1 MSLRMIVTV
10 CLVFAALDWGS
21 PSALAAEILLPQN
34 RQAYYSGEPIEI
46 AIAGLPKD
54 QSAAIELAPE
64 KPGASPVKFD
74 IKGDGTTLV
83 FVLPPRALGPNMYSL
98 RLDGKEAAKLTV
110 STGVQRSTMLVAQT
124 STRAPEGGANF
135 VLGNA
140 FSFSHLDP
148 QGMPAKEIRGRRSP
162 GMSSFE
168 QAVAADLPYI
178 CYMYWTGYVLH
189 KPFGEEKSWASPSMN
204 AMMRM
209 LSFHTAQRLR
219 RFGPLV
225 RGIGP
230 IDEPGLAWGKTPAG
244 GMASGFPN
252 WDEQAWYESRG
263 WKYTQDIANQSDADW
278 MKYLTIRCNILAE
291 NYEQA
296 KKDVKTVW
304 PEATWSGDLYAPLA
318 IMDGTDPWN
327 QRVNDTPASHVFF
340 DFMGGP
346 LSTCAQMQIEKSHD
360 PHSKLAHA
368 MNGQLMGVAGK
379 PKPLYHLLMNEM
391 LAAGLDSNWWLN
403 TGGMSHEELVAVN
416 GPAERL
422 GPLFHEMTLAD
433 HDVALLW
440 SFTEIGM
447 REKEICAKESAK
459 KGGEQIKLLVPIP
472 DAKDLPPQEL
482 ATSAYEVG
490 AVYAQQVIG
499 LHQILRRAGYAPQ
512 VVHERLLPGGVLK
525 NYKVLVLVGQTF
537 EFPPDVRT
545 AIDDFIAAGGK
556 VVIDP
561 STKLKLE
568 GAVTIA
574 TDISAAAIRGEN
586 IRRERAKTAAGM
598 NKAELS
604 KVTSNWQETKF
615 HRDRVAAA
623 RVAMQQTPARPVF
636 VSGEQSFV
644 GERHVA
650 GEGALVMV
658 LNAHEELRETVGKD
672 GEFPRYNPAAKQ
684 AKVMLH
690 GIPAGSVVHAIEG
703 TEWNRAARLDGFSG
717 AVDAQFDA
725 GEMKLY
731 LLSPRQPGGLD
742 VSAKAADGQLAV
754 EAKLRDVKMPWPF
767 TLHVTAADG
776 RQLYS
781 IHRATKA
788 DGTYSETLPV
798 GANVTAGP
806 LTLKATAAIG
816 NLSGEIK
823 VDLAAGSPAP
833 KQLAEAVRVFDDS
846 TIRKFLAGKPE
857 IVIAVANEA
866 QGAIATELSA
876 TLNAAGVKA
885 TVKPEN
891 AVVRRAAYPRVWD
904 PYARLVKATGDEKPA
919 PGEVKNQVTVATDAA
934 GNVTAKSADGKDVSD
949 WKIPGTL
956 VTIAGEGYLD
966 WIAPHEFAY
975 EPGCMLFVNDQR
987 QLVVLKGEQTEVKTT
1002 DDFRARWARPW
1013 KRLDSH
1019 VGGYQLPPSLPEAYT
1034 PESHLILLGDS
1045 TTSEAVAALQAS
1057 ELLLQTADAKYPG
1070 PGKALVSFAWS
1081 PFAAEKNVILIGAS
1095 DEAGLKAGAAKV
1107 IELSH

>member
-1 MSLRMIVTV
+1 MRHLLPRLV
-10 CLVFAALDWGS
+10 CLALIIGVPLFAS
-21 PSALAAEILLPQN
+21 AAEIILPQN

-46 AIAGLPKD
+46 AVAGLAKG
-54 QSAAIELAPE
+54 QTAAVELTPE
-64 KPGASPVKFD
+64 KPGATSVKFEA
-74 IKGDGTTLV
+74 KGDGGTLT
-83 FVLPPRALGPNMYSL
+83 FVLPPRALAPNVYAIK
-98 RLDGKEAAKLTV
+98 LDGQEATKLTI
-110 STGVQRSTMLVAQT
+110 STGVPRSTMLVAQT

-148 QGMPAKEIRGRRSP
+148 QGLPAKEHRGRRSL

-189 KPFGEEKSWASPSMN
+189 KPFGDEKSWASPSMN
-204 AMMRM
+204 DAMRL

-225 RGIGP
+225 RGLGG

-263 WKYTQDIANQSDADW
+263 WKYTQDIANQSDTDW
-278 MKYLTIRCNILAE
+278 MKYLTVRCNILAE

-296 KKDVKTVW
+296 KRDVKSVW

-327 QRVNDTPASHVFF
+327 QRVNDVPASHVFF

-346 LSTCAQMQIEKSHD
+346 LSTCAQMQIEKCHD

-368 MNGQLMGVAGK
+368 MNGQLMGVQGK
-379 PKPLYHLLMNEM
+379 SKPLYHLLMNEM

-403 TGGMSHEELVAVN
+403 TGNMTPEELVAVN
-416 GPAERL
+416 GPAERM

-459 KGGEQIKLLVPIP
+459 KTGEQIKLLVPIP
-472 DAKDLPPQEL
+472 DATDLPSQEL

-490 AVYAQQVIG
+490 GVYAQQVIG

-512 VVHERLLPGGVLK
+512 VIHERLLPGGVLK

-537 EFPPDVRT
+537 EFPADVRK

-556 VVIDP
+556 VVTDT

-568 GAVTIA
+568 GSVTIA
-574 TDISAAAIRGEN
+574 ADISAAAIRGEN
-586 IRRERAKTAAGM
+586 VRREQAKKAAGA

-604 KVTSNWQETKF
+604 RVTSNWEETKF

-623 RVAMQQTPARPVF
+623 KAAMQQTPARPVF
-636 VSGEQSFV
+636 VSDEVCFV

-658 LNAHEELRETVGKD
+658 LNAQEELKETVGAD
-672 GEFPRYNPAAKQ
+672 GEFPRYNPVPKEATFQ
-684 AKVMLH
+684 LST
-690 GIPAGSVVHAIEG
+690 IPAGSAVMEISG
-703 TEWNRAARLDGFSG
+703 LDWGQAARVELT
-717 AVDAQFDA
+717 DAPLSRQFGA

-731 LLSPRQPGGLD
+731 LIAPQMPSGLE
-742 VSAKAADGQLAV
+742 VAAKAGQGQLQV
-754 EAKLRDVKMPWPF
+754 EVKLQGVKMPWPF
-767 TLHVTAADG
+767 QLTVVAADE
-776 RQLYS
+776 RPLVS
-781 IHRATKA
+781 IYRATNVE
-788 DGTYSETLPV
+788 GTFAVALPI
-798 GANVTAGP
+798 GLSAAAGP
-806 LTLKATAAIG
+806 LTVSARSSIANGPAGEAKVEMAA
-816 NLSGEIK
+816 
-823 VDLAAGSPAP
+823 APPQP
-833 KQLAEAVRVFDDS
+833 KQLADASRVFDEPV
-846 TIRKFLAGKPE
+846 IRKFLAAKPDV
-857 IVIAVANEA
+857 VIAIGNQAHSAVATDLA
-866 QGAIATELSA
+866 AKLS
-876 TLNAAGVKA
+876 AAGVKA
-885 TVKPEN
+885 AVKQESE
-891 AVVRRAAYPRVWD
+891 VIRRAAYPRVWD
-904 PYARLVKATGDEKPA
+904 PYARLVKATGEEKQP
-919 PGEVKNQVTVATDAA
+919 PTEVKQQLTVATDAA
-934 GNVTAKSADGKDVSD
+934 GKVTAKTADGKDVAD
-949 WKIPGTL
+949 WKTPGTL
-956 VTIAGEGYLD
+956 VTIGGDGYLD
-966 WIAPHEFAY
+966 WIGPHEFAY
-975 EPGCMLFVNDQR
+975 EPGCKFFVNDQR
-987 QLVVLKGEQTEVKTT
+987 QVVVLKGEQTDARTT
-1002 DDFRARWARPW
+1002 DEFRARWARRW
-1013 KRLDSH
+1013 LRLDSH
-1019 VGGYQLPPSLPEAYT
+1019 VGGYQLPPSLPEAYASD
-1034 PESHLILLGDS
+1034 SHLILLGDS

-1057 ELLLQTADAKYPG
+1057 ELLVQTTDAKYPG
-1070 PGKALVSFAWS
+1070 PGKSLVSFAWS
-1081 PFAAEKNVILIGAS
+1081 PFGVEKNVILIGAS
-1095 DEAGLKAGAAKV
+1095 DEAGLKAGSARLV
-1107 IELSH
+1107 ELTK